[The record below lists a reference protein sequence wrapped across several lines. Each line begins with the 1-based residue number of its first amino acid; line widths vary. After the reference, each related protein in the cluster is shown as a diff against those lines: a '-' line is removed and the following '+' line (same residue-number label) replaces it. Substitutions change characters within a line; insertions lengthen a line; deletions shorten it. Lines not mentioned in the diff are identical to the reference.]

1 MAVGIESETIDL
13 CAAQRAAVKAK
24 EAEIAGLQG
33 IRSALQ
39 LMLHTAAPGQ
49 KADIVDEIERVDAL
63 LNQAEAA
70 LSDLQELLDR
80 CIKRFPKGQEVN
92 LEGAVIRTPG

>member
-1 MAVGIESETIDL
+1 MAAGIESETIDL

-33 IRSALQ
+33 IRSSLQ
-39 LMLHTAAPGQ
+39 LMLHTAPPSW
-49 KADIVDEIERVDAL
+49 KADIIDEILRVNAL

-70 LSDLQELLDR
+70 LSDLQGLLDR
-80 CIKRFPKGQEVN
+80 CVNRFPRGQEVN
-92 LEGAVIRTPG
+92 LGGAVVRSPD